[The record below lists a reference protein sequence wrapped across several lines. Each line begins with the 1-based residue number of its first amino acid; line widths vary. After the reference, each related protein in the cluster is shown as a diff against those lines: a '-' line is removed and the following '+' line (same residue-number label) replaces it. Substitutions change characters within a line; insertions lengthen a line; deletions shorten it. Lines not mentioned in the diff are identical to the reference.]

1 MSQAEHRGLEANY
14 ISPLFERKRLEKKL
28 GGTKKKPLAQA
39 DKSQDKQD
47 EPKKS
52 EEKKS
57 GKGEKSIQQQK
68 LQSISIPKMDDNQV
82 AKAIGGMKAI
92 TIYKVAKALNINASI
107 ATIFL
112 KGLES
117 KSTIKRVGGYSG
129 HYVWQL
135 ANAG

>member
-82 AKAIGGMKAI
+82 AKAILKILKNPDLAKEMGRCGEKLVRESFSCD
-92 TIYKVAKALNINASI
+92 KVAKMFVEEYTNL
-107 ATIFL
+107 
-112 KGLES
+112 
-117 KSTIKRVGGYSG
+117 IKYG
-129 HYVWQL
+129 
-135 ANAG
+135 